1 VGLFLSAQPVNN
13 VSGNDNQVREFLGT
27 RRRLETREPGSD
39 PEPGSVLQIEPGS
52 FFRTRFASFSEGG
65 DGPNG
70 VNLVQT
76 PNQVQVHRGA

>member
-1 VGLFLSAQPVNN
+1 
-13 VSGNDNQVREFLGT
+13 
-27 RRRLETREPGSD
+27 
-39 PEPGSVLQIEPGS
+39 VLQIEPGS

-76 PNQVQVHRGA
+76 PNQVQCCRSDLVRSSEPGSRVSRNAAAARNS

>member
-1 VGLFLSAQPVNN
+1 LPAGEA
-13 VSGNDNQVREFLGT
+13 GT
-27 RRRLETREPGSD
+27 RLASFSEGGDGPKRR
-39 PEPGSVLQIEPGS
+39 EPGSVLQIEPGS

-76 PNQVQVHRGA
+76 PNQIQEHRGA